1 MAKKQVVAIIDDDD
15 SIRAATSRLVR
26 SLGWEARTYASAQL
40 FLEAGGAA
48 EAHCILSDV
57 QMPRIS
63 GLEMLRTLNAQG
75 SQVPVIFITAFCTD
89 AIRREALRAGAQ
101 ACLCKPVD
109 GAAVQR
115 FLEDV
120 ASGALAPRPEPAPGT
135 KVNP

>member
-1 MAKKQVVAIIDDDD
+1 MAKKLVVAIIDDDD

-26 SLGWEARTYASAQL
+26 SLGWEARTYASAQV

-120 ASGALAPRPEPAPGT
+120 ASGALAPRPGTAPGT
-135 KVNP
+135 NVNP